1 MKYKQEYKSGLEKRS
16 LRQTYLSI
24 LKQLLTVV
32 VKAING
38 KVTILKII
46 DTNLNLAH
54 YDLTLPG
61 TTRVMHVHG
70 EAFCKLK

>member
-46 DTNLNLAH
+46 DTQPELGN
-54 YDLTLPG
+54 DLTLPG